1 MKVNDGVLMSNEMS
15 HRTGRDDKDDL
26 SHDGRE
32 SGPMRGRTCLD
43 GS

>member
-1 MKVNDGVLMSNEMS
+1 MKANDDVLMSSEMS
-15 HRTGRDDKDDL
+15 HRTGRDDEEDR

-32 SGPMRGRTCLD
+32 SGPMIRRTCLD

>member
-1 MKVNDGVLMSNEMS
+1 MKANDDVLMSNEMS
-15 HRTGRDDKDDL
+15 HGTGRDDEGDH

>member
-1 MKVNDGVLMSNEMS
+1 MKANNDVLMSNEMS
-15 HRTGRDDKDDL
+15 HRMGQDNEDDH
-26 SHDGRE
+26 SHDGSE